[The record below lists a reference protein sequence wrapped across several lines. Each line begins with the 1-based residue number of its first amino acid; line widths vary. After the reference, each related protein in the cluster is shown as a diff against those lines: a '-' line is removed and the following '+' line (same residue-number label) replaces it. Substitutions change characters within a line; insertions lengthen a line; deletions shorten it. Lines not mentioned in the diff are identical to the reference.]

1 MRHAVWVNQGDEAA
15 QLRSAQWGPGE
26 EVLPRGWTS
35 MSPDEQREA
44 TANQGRAIEGHTLS
58 EARALATSSG
68 YVVRLVREDSTEF
81 ALTMDLNF
89 RRINVEVEGG
99 RVVATHVG

>member
-1 MRHAVWVNQGDEAA
+1 
-15 QLRSAQWGPGE
+15 
-26 EVLPRGWTS
+26 
-35 MSPDEQREA
+35 MSPDEQRESTA
-44 TANQGRAIEGHTLS
+44 TQGRDIEGLTLS
-58 EARALATSSG
+58 EARARATSCG

>member
-1 MRHAVWVNQGDEAA
+1 
-15 QLRSAQWGPGE
+15 
-26 EVLPRGWTS
+26 
-35 MSPDEQREA
+35 
-44 TANQGRAIEGHTLS
+44 
-58 EARALATSSG
+58 
-68 YVVRLVREDSTEF
+68 LVREGSTEF

>member
-1 MRHAVWVNQGDEAA
+1 
-15 QLRSAQWGPGE
+15 
-26 EVLPRGWTS
+26 

-44 TANQGRAIEGHTLS
+44 TASQGQAIEGLTLS
-58 EARALATSSG
+58 EARATATSSG
-68 YVVRLVREDSTEF
+68 YIVRLVREDSTEF